1 MFPPLVS
8 FNGTG
13 PMQPELWSA
22 LAAMAPVTSH
32 RPLNEQRYIV
42 WACIH
47 SLYAMPQCIKFIVL
61 YFERK
66 KKGRKEGDKEE
77 KGKVMGKV

>member
-1 MFPPLVS
+1 
-8 FNGTG
+8 
-13 PMQPELWSA
+13 
-22 LAAMAPVTSH
+22 
-32 RPLNEQRYIV
+32 
-42 WACIH
+42 
-47 SLYAMPQCIKFIVL
+47 MPWCVKFIVL